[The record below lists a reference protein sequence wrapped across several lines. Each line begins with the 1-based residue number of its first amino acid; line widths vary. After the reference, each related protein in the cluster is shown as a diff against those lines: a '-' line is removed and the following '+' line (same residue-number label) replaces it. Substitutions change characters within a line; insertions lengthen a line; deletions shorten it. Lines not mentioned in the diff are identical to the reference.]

1 MTGLPTP
8 EAVPRKILFDFSIP
22 SVKALTRQLP
32 LYEASKTT
40 SPATVG
46 TPMQLPY
53 PAMPAT
59 TPSSSRAVL
68 GCDGSPN
75 RTAFIDAIGGA
86 PMVDT
91 SRRRP
96 PTPVAAPWY

>member
-1 MTGLPTP
+1 M
-8 EAVPRKILFDFSIP
+8 
-22 SVKALTRQLP
+22 
-32 LYEASKTT
+32 YEASKTT

-59 TPSSSRAVL
+59 TPSSSRAVF

-75 RTAFIDAIGGA
+75 RSAFIDAIGRA
-86 PMVDT
+86 PMVNT
-91 SRRRP
+91 SRRIP
-96 PTPVAAPWY
+96 PTPVAAPWYGSM